1 MSAID
6 LPRNL
11 PLGQRVLFAIPLLGR
26 IAKEVTYGDSDN
38 IYYSIAAGLSLWGI
52 AILLFG
58 IPGLYIPALAM
69 VPVIWTLLIL
79 ISRG

>member
-11 PLGQRVLFAIPLLGR
+11 PLGQRLLFAIPLLGR
-26 IAKEVTYGDSDN
+26 IAKEVAYGDKDN
-38 IYYSIAAGLSLWGI
+38 IYYAIAAGLSLWGC
-52 AILLFG
+52 AIMLFG
-58 IPGLYIPALAM
+58 LPGLYLPALAM
-69 VPVIWTLLIL
+69 VPVMWIILIL

>member
-6 LPRNL
+6 LPRDL
-11 PLGQRVLFAIPLLGR
+11 PLGQRLLFSVPLLGR

-38 IYYSIAAGLSLWGI
+38 IYYAIAAGLSLWGI

-58 IPGLYIPALAM
+58 IPGLYIPALAL

>member
-38 IYYSIAAGLSLWGI
+38 IYYAIAAGLSLWGI